1 MARKTSKADLRIVVS
16 GDAVE
21 VVGELDRRRAETL
34 AVELR
39 AAARR
44 RGVEVRSVRVLPD
57 ERDGSAE

>member
-1 MARKTSKADLRIVVS
+1 MARKTSKADLRVVVT

-44 RGVEVRSVRVLPD
+44 RGVGVRSVRVLPD

>member
-1 MARKTSKADLRIVVS
+1 MRRKAGEPDLRIVVS
-16 GDAVE
+16 GDTLE
-21 VVGELDRRRAETL
+21 VVGELDRRCAETL

-44 RGVEVRSVRVLPD
+44 RGLAVRSVRVVAD